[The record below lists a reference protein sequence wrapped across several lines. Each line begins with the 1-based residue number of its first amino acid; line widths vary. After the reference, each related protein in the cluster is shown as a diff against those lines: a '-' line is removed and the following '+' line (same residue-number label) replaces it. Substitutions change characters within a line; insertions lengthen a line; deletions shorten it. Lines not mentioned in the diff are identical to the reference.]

1 MKRTDKI
8 INQTLGSQLYG
19 FKSEAEKKQEERD
32 EVHKKYNIG
41 AYMTP
46 YSFQNRTYEEA
57 VNIEPNYYQK
67 VTNMVKSHITNVLKK
82 DYAYYD
88 TLELHQKI
96 LKDKKLHGEKESK
109 FLSHVKTYIE
119 KLNNFSS
126 KLNNSTTLVEADG
139 SYQQMVSFHDTD
151 LNIINNEQSL
161 ALEDFQVKMVGE
173 YSDL

>member
-1 MKRTDKI
+1 MFGYNYQK
-8 INQTLGSQLYG
+8 Q
-19 FKSEAEKKQEERD
+19 KKNEQD
-32 EVHKKYNIG
+32 EVQKKYNIG
-41 AYMTP
+41 AYYSP
-46 YSFQNRTYEEA
+46 YSFQNTSYNEA

-67 VTNMVKSHITNVLKK
+67 IADIVKSHVTNVLKK

-119 KLNNFSS
+119 KLNAFSS
-126 KLNNSTTLVEADG
+126 KVSNSTTMAEADM

-151 LNIINNEQSL
+151 LNIIKTEQAL
-161 ALEDFQVKMVGE
+161 ALDDFQVRMIGE
-173 YSDL
+173 YTE